1 MKQLLLGCWF
11 LSLPLLAAEWPEIQ
25 FPDSATVEVVAEE
38 MVYQGTPMATWVMRD
53 KSNQMM
59 TAAFFK
65 RQWQGKSE
73 RFDEQMFG
81 QDYIINSLQPPFL
94 LTARIR
100 KDFDG
105 VLAYIGISK
114 DPGSPVHSKL
124 AFPMPSGSTVL
135 SDVSSKDLFKSGRTL
150 VFNSNRTL
158 ADTFHYYQRHFQR
171 QGWSEVGTYLDSE
184 IGTLMFT
191 KGSNT
196 LDISINRKNGL
207 VYVVANQ
214 VMEGI

>member
-11 LSLPLLAAEWPEIQ
+11 LSLPLLATEWPEIQ

-124 AFPMPSGSTVL
+124 
-135 SDVSSKDLFKSGRTL
+135 
-150 VFNSNRTL
+150 
-158 ADTFHYYQRHFQR
+158 HFQCR
-171 QGWSEVGTYLDSE
+171 AVALCCLMSVQRISSRVAEPWFSTATAHWQIPSITTNVTFNVRVGA
-184 IGTLMFT
+184 
-191 KGSNT
+191 K
-196 LDISINRKNGL
+196 L
-207 VYVVANQ
+207 VPIWIAKSAP
-214 VMEGI
+214 